1 MLIMTE
7 KIQTQW
13 KKCELQKKNQME
25 ILELKRTRNEMK
37 NSLHE
42 LQADLRW

>member
-1 MLIMTE
+1 ME
-7 KIQTQW
+7 KMRTI
-13 KKCELQKKNQME
+13 KKNQME

-42 LQADLRW
+42 L